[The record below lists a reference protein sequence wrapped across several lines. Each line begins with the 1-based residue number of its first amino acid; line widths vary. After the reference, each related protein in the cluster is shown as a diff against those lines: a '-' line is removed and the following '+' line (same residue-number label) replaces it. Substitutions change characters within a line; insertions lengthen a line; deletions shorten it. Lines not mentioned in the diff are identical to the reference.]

1 METKEFIPITVFCTQ
16 YEVPVA
22 FLASLREFGLIE
34 VILVDEIECIHLQQ
48 LEEAEKMARLYAD
61 LQINPEGIDV
71 ISHLLEKIKSMQEE
85 IQYLKNRLN
94 LYE

>member
-1 METKEFIPITVFCTQ
+1 METKEFIPISLFCTQ

-34 VILVDEIECIHLQQ
+34 VTLIDEIECIHIQQ
-48 LEEAEKMARLYAD
+48 LEEAERMTRLYAD
-61 LQINPEGIDV
+61 LEVNPEGIDV
-71 ISHLLEKIKSMQEE
+71 IRHLLQKIQSMQEE
-85 IQYLKNRLN
+85 IQYLKNRLE